1 MVLLGVGLAL
11 ASAIAHA
18 AWNTIVKQVSAGGL
32 AALWA
37 YTLGSSTLA
46 IGVLLAAVGAG
57 GDMGIDGQLVLVCA
71 GSTALHTTYGV
82 MVQAAYKHFDLG
94 QTYPISRGLAPVIVA
109 VSGALVLHQ
118 PLGPTQWL
126 GVVAM
131 AVALACL
138 LFDNSGPHPGMSRR
152 GVTWSVL
159 IAATIAAYST
169 YDGWAIVSLGLD
181 PLPYI
186 TVSTVMQLLLVTALL
201 RGDVRSGLVQLRRHP
216 RPIVVLAVLIP
227 ASYALGLVATQHAPV
242 SVVTAVRSS
251 SIVWAAVAAVVVL
264 REPMRRGRLAA
275 TLLCSA
281 ALVAMAL

>member
-46 IGVLLAAVGAG
+46 IGVLL
-57 GDMGIDGQLVLVCA
+57 
-71 GSTALHTTYGV
+71 
-82 MVQAAYKHFDLG
+82 
-94 QTYPISRGLAPVIVA
+94 
-109 VSGALVLHQ
+109 
-118 PLGPTQWL
+118 
-126 GVVAM
+126 
-131 AVALACL
+131 
-138 LFDNSGPHPGMSRR
+138 
-152 GVTWSVL
+152 
-159 IAATIAAYST
+159 AATIAAYST

-251 SIVWAAVAAVVVL
+251 SIVWAAAAAVVVL

-275 TLLCSA
+275 TLLCS
-281 ALVAMAL
+281 MS